1 MKYGKLISMWP
12 SSASRRS
19 TISRSMTWKVSTV
32 ISRSCSSRI
41 STKRDMWVPLK
52 WCGRQTY
59 MLNTAMVCCT
69 PPERS
74 WMRIGWRIA
83 LMPTLSMASLRE
95 SGLAWTSGMLCRS
108 RAFMGLFYHPTKL
121 LGHCRAYRVPDAGR
135 IQPHRG
141 EQLCRVAM
149 VDEAVRQPQKENFPV
164 KSHAGQCFAHR
175 AARAAHHL
183 VLLHGDD
190 EPMAFG
196 QAFHQLDVKR
206 LHETHIRHRRVELFG
221 GLERRPE
228 HRAEGED
235 RHALSGPSH
244 FPFSQGNGLHFLER
258 RSRGCAA
265 RIAHGGWGAE
275 VEARVKH
282 LPAFVGVGGSHHRE
296 IGHRAQIGEVE
307 GAVVGR
313 PIAADDAAG
322 GDRKQH
328 RQVLDRDV
336 VDQLVVAALQES
348 RIDAQDRPHALAGE
362 ARGKRHRVLL
372 GDADVEVALWKLLRV
387 LHHA

>member
-32 ISRSCSSRI
+32 ISRSCSSRV

-108 RAFMGLFYHPTKL
+108 RAFMALFYHPTKL
-121 LGHCRAYRVPDAGR
+121 LGHCLAYRVPDAGR

-141 EQLCRVAM
+141 KQLCRVAM
-149 VDEAVRQPQKENFPV
+149 VDEVVGEAEQKHAPFNFQLV
-164 KSHAGQCFAHR
+164 KRLAHR
-175 AARAAHHL
+175 APRAAHYL
-183 VLLHGDD
+183 MLLDRD
-190 EPMAFG
+190 EQVVFFG
-196 QAFHQLDVKR
+196 NFSQQGQIER
-206 LHETHIRHRRVELFG
+206 LHETHVRHCRVELFG
-221 GLERRPE
+221 GLERRFQ

-235 RHALSGPSH
+235 RHALSAPSH
-244 FPFSQGNGLHFLER
+244 LAFPERDGFHLLFCLSQCSAPRVPH
-258 RSRGCAA
+258 AA
-265 RIAHGGWGAE
+265 RTITHE
-275 VEARVKH
+275 TCVEH
-282 LPAFVGVGGSHHRE
+282 LPAFVGVGGGHHRE
-296 IGHRAQIGEVE
+296 IGHRAQVGEVE
-307 GAVVGR
+307 GAIVGR
-313 PIAADDAAG
+313 AIAADEAG
-322 GDRKQH
+322 AIERKQH

-336 VDQLVVAALQES
+336 VDQLIVAALQES
-348 RIDAQDRPHALAGE
+348 RIDAHDRPHALAGE
-362 ARGKRHRVLL
+362 ARGERHRVLL
-372 GDADVEVALWKLLRV
+372 GDADVEVAAGKLLRV
-387 LHHA
+387 PHHA